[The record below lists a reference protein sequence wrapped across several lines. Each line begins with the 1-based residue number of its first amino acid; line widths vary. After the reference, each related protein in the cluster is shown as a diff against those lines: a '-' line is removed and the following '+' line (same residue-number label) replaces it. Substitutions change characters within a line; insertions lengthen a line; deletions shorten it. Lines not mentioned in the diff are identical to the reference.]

1 MRKFFILLLFWISQC
16 GYQPIYSNDSQKNF
30 EFFEVV
36 TQGEN
41 DINRNIVNSISL
53 KEDKN
58 NDLLNEFWLKTFF
71 TINETSKNSK
81 GQVGSY
87 RSSIL
92 VEVIL
97 KKNKNIIKK
106 KEFSK
111 EFSYNNLA
119 NKFELVE
126 YQNDIKDRLTN
137 EVIEEIFLFLNL
149 Q

>member
-1 MRKFFILLLFWISQC
+1 MKKFLLLLLFWISQC
-16 GYQPIYSNDSQKNF
+16 GYQPIYSNNSQKNF
-30 EFFEVV
+30 DFFEII

-41 DINRNIVNSISL
+41 DINRNIINSISL
-53 KEDKN
+53 REDKN
-58 NDLLNEFWLKTFF
+58 NKLLNEFWLKTFF
-71 TINETSKNSK
+71 TVNETSKNSK

-97 KKNKNIIKK
+97 KKNKNILKK

-126 YQNDIKDRLTN
+126 YQNDIKDKLTN